1 MGSHFFF
8 GDAEPRLADGAHDV
22 AEGVDDLDRF
32 YISDSS
38 VGDVGGDLG
47 V

>member
-8 GDAEPRLADGAHDV
+8 GDTKPCFADGAHDV
-22 AEGVDDLDRF
+22 AEGIDDLDLF

>member
-8 GDAEPRLADGAHDV
+8 GYAKPRLTDSPHNAV
-22 AEGVDDLDRF
+22 EGVDDLDRF
-32 YISDSS
+32 YIFGSS

>member
-1 MGSHFFF
+1 MGSHFFV
-8 GDAEPRLADGAHDV
+8 GDAELHFADGAHDV
-22 AEGVDDLDRF
+22 AEGIDHLDQF

-38 VGDVGGDLG
+38 IGDVGGDLG